1 MLTERQWTW
10 FRAVLA
16 PILILAWFAVLFVVG
31 MALGRVIREVI
42 LVVLAA
48 VIAYAITPLVGLLVR
63 YLPFLPRALA
73 ILIAYLIGFL
83 IIAAMLGVVGYTAT
97 SQIIQLVHHVPGY
110 INEARRLEPRA
121 LALLRPFGIG
131 NQQLVEAR
139 NSLINQ
145 VRSAGTAI
153 ASGALS
159 TVTSVAGGVVDA
171 VVALILSVYLTA
183 NGPRIARGLRTT
195 GAGVGWGRR
204 VSGFISMF
212 NQILGGYVRGTL
224 LLALL
229 VGMLVTIL
237 MAVLGVPY
245 AILLGVV
252 AFFMEFIPVFGV
264 FISGAICV
272 LLALGTVGVVKAL
285 IALAGF
291 VVLHFIEGELVGP
304 RIMGK
309 AVGIHPAVSLM
320 ALIVGTDLF
329 GIWGALFGAP
339 AAGLIQALVLA
350 GWREFRRSDLLE
362 PGRPEPGAPRRR
374 KVAPRDDPLA
384 AAADAGA
391 RQREED
397 AARGS
402 G

>member
-10 FRAVLA
+10 IRAVLT

-31 MALGRVIREVI
+31 LALGRVIREVI
-42 LVVLAA
+42 LLVLAA
-48 VIAYAITPLVGLLVR
+48 VIAYALTPVVTLLVR

-73 ILIAYLIGFL
+73 IAIAYVFGFL
-83 IIAAMLGVVGYTAT
+83 VISAILGLVGYTAT
-97 SQIIQLVHHVPGY
+97 TQTAQLVRNLPGY
-110 INEARRLEPRA
+110 VNEAQQLEPKA
-121 LALLRPFGIG
+121 LALLKPIGIG
-131 NQQLVEAR
+131 SQQLAEAR
-139 NSLINQ
+139 DSLISQ
-145 VRSAGTAI
+145 VRTAGTAI
-153 ASGALS
+153 AAGAIS
-159 TVTSVAGGVVDA
+159 TVSTIAGAVVDSF
-171 VVALILSVYLTA
+171 VALILSVYLTA
-183 NGPRIARGLRTT
+183 NGPRIARGLRNA

-204 VSGFISMF
+204 VSGFITMF

-229 VGMLVTIL
+229 VGVLVFLL

-252 AFFMEFIPVFGV
+252 AFVMEFIPVFGV
-264 FISGAICV
+264 FISGAVCV
-272 LLALGTVGVVKAL
+272 LLALGTVGLVKAI

-362 PGRPEPGAPRRR
+362 TARPAPGAPRRR

-384 AAADAGA
+384 PTTDARS
-391 RQREED
+391 RQREDE
-397 AARGS
+397 AARES

>member
-10 FRAVLA
+10 IRAVLA

-31 MALGRVIREVI
+31 MALGRVLHAVI
-42 LVVLAA
+42 LLVLAG

-63 YLPFLPRALA
+63 YVPFLPRGVA
-73 ILIAYLIGFL
+73 IGIAYLIGFL
-83 IIAAMLGVVGYTAT
+83 IVAAMLGVVGFTAT
-97 SQIIQLVHHVPGY
+97 TQIAQLVEHVPGY
-110 INEARRLEPRA
+110 INEAQRLQPRA
-121 LALLRPFGIG
+121 LALLRPFGVERQDL
-131 NQQLVEAR
+131 QQLR
-139 NSLINQ
+139 DSLIGDA
-145 VRSAGTAI
+145 RSAGGAI
-153 ASGALS
+153 AAGAVS
-159 TVTSVAGGVVDA
+159 TVSAVLAGVIDA

-183 NGPRIARGLRTT
+183 NGPRIARNLRAAGT
-195 GAGVGWGRR
+195 GVGWGRR
-204 VSGFISMF
+204 VSGFISVF

-229 VGMLVTIL
+229 VGVLVTIL
-237 MAVLGVPY
+237 MLALGVPY
-245 AILLGVV
+245 AVLLGVI

-285 IALAGF
+285 IALGGF
-291 VVLHFIEGELVGP
+291 VALHFIEGELVGP

-339 AAGLIQALVLA
+339 AAGLIQAFVIA
-350 GWREFRRSDLLE
+350 GWREFRRSDLME
-362 PGRPEPGAPRRR
+362 PPRQDPGAPRRR
-374 KVAPRDDPLA
+374 KVPPKDDALA
-384 AAADAGA
+384 AAAEVAA
-391 RQREED
+391 APPEEG
-397 AARGS
+397 AARES